1 MAWQIPKTDWTVT
14 YDTEGNYT
22 GDYFNTVDFQR
33 IKGNLEYLAGLAEM
47 LCVAPEPL
55 NIPAVTTASFGLA
68 SSINALETSL
78 DKLLACAFD
87 PGIPARKTWV
97 GNSVGP
103 SAADMNRIEGS
114 CQQLYDI
121 LTQQAAA
128 RRILSFT
135 LGLEVI

>member
-1 MAWQIPKTDWTVT
+1 MAWQEPKVDWAAR
-14 YDTEGNYT
+14 YDTGGNYI
-22 GDYFNTVDFQR
+22 GDYFNANDYQR
-33 IKGNLEYLAGLAEM
+33 IKGNLEYLAELAEM

-55 NIPAVTTASFGLA
+55 GIPDVTTANFGFA
-68 SSINALETSL
+68 STVNALETSF

-103 SAADMNRIEGS
+103 SAADLNRIESS
-114 CQQLYDI
+114 CQQLYDV

-128 RRILSFT
+128 RRVLSFT
-135 LGLEVI
+135 LGLEVF